1 MWMIPGRVAELLL
14 LSWRVG
20 RGMEELCWVTVW
32 MIMFESGRAPSLQPT
47 FSYRRWK
54 GSGAAVLSKDADDTC

>member
-32 MIMFESGRAPSLQPT
+32 MMCCRHIEIKELG
-47 FSYRRWK
+47 
-54 GSGAAVLSKDADDTC
+54 G